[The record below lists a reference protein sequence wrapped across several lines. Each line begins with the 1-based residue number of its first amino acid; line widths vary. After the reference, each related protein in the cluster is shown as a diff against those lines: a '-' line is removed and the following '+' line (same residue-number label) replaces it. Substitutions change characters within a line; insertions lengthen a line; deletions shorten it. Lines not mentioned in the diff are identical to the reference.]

1 MSRQRIVAGNWK
13 MNGSLDANSS
23 LLAEIKA
30 ALPEL
35 PSVEVV
41 VFPSLPY
48 LAQVQAI
55 CTGSSVKWGAQD
67 LSRFSAGAYTGDVS
81 ASMLSDF
88 GCQYVLVGHS
98 ERRALFGDSDA
109 VVAEKFLSA
118 VRAGLMPILC
128 VGETLAER
136 EAGVSEQTVSRQ
148 LSAVMDVC
156 DLDEFDGCVVAYEPV
171 WAIGTGKTPSPDEV
185 QSIHA
190 AIRQRVAAK
199 SVAVANGLRILYGGS
214 VKAENASSFF
224 AMPDVDG
231 GLVGGASLVASD
243 FLPIVRSAM

>member
-13 MNGSLDANSS
+13 MNGSLDANAN

-41 VFPSLPY
+41 VFPPSPY
-48 LAQVQAI
+48 LAQVQESCA
-55 CTGSSVKWGAQD
+55 GSFVKWGAQD
-67 LSRFSAGAYTGDVS
+67 LSRFGAGAYTGDVS

-118 VRAGLMPILC
+118 VRAGLMPVLC
-128 VGETLAER
+128 VGESLAER
-136 EAGVSEQTVSRQ
+136 EAGLSEQTVSRQ

-156 DLDEFDGCVVAYEPV
+156 DLKEFDGCVVAYEPV

-199 SVAVANGLRILYGGS
+199 SAAMANGLRILYGGS
-214 VKAENASSFF
+214 VKAENASSLF